1 MALERRKNNASE
13 RADQLGRVCW
23 QPQVFHLLYYI
34 MLYYIMLHYIM
45 LQPHHISPR
54 SFTYCILSCYIMLII
69 LFCIVLKYIHQVRR
83 QWLNE
88 YARFRV

>member
-34 MLYYIMLHYIM
+34 MLHYIMLPPHWIMLQPQVFHLLYYIMLY
-45 LQPHHISPR
+45 
-54 SFTYCILSCYIMLII
+54 YAILYY
-69 LFCIVLKYIHQVRR
+69 IVLK
-83 QWLNE
+83 
-88 YARFRV
+88 